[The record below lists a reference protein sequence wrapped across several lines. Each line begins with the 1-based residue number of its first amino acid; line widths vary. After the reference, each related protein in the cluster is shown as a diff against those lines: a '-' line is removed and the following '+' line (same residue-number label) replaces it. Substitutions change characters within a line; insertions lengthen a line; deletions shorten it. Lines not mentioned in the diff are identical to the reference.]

1 MFDGAVDAFADGH
14 DGARGLLEA
23 TQTALEGGEAGCRE
37 LALFATDGFA
47 HPLSYLLL
55 YGVIAPDD
63 VATELTTN
71 SFEFDLDSEGTN
83 LKQVNRGKNT
93 VLVDRNHHGALVHHP
108 PEFRDNTGR
117 KNPVVG
123 LDATGRE
130 RLWTLALGQQI
141 QTEDIHETPR
151 ERRAFLRDVLNLQIV
166 QTTPHVK
173 TYSGSTDSK
182 NFDGDVELVREIAD
196 RYGSAQLRR
205 DTLTAS
211 TKPGVITTKKVRT
224 EIEDRIEDDVG
235 AIDHYGNVTGSNA
248 LAEHN
253 IAAVLGCRHFGDH
266 AAEKWAALAG
276 EEVTRV
282 GHGAD
287 LDYQSPTANT
297 FLQHMREDQTM
308 QAILRFGRD
317 EEGAI
322 VFAHTAALR
331 DDLPVVG
338 DGAVVRAFSEN
349 TQAVARAAKAH
360 RDHTFTVGDLVDE
373 VDCSRRTVRR
383 ALNEFA
389 ELGYLKKRETQT
401 GVANQFG
408 ELQEPGVGEADLP
421 DLETPVEPGDDP
433 DNTPLEQSNTG
444 FVWVVGR
451 TNRSEPQPGRVR
463 SHLPAPNGGD
473 RADQASAPPG

>member
-1 MFDGAVDAFADGH
+1 
-14 DGARGLLEA
+14 
-23 TQTALEGGEAGCRE
+23 
-37 LALFATDGFA
+37 
-47 HPLSYLLL
+47 
-55 YGVIAPDD
+55 
-63 VATELTTN
+63 
-71 SFEFDLDSEGTN
+71 
-83 LKQVNRGKNT
+83 
-93 VLVDRNHHGALVHHP
+93 
-108 PEFRDNTGR
+108 
-117 KNPVVG
+117 
-123 LDATGRE
+123 
-130 RLWTLALGQQI
+130 
-141 QTEDIHETPR
+141 
-151 ERRAFLRDVLNLQIV
+151 
-166 QTTPHVK
+166 
-173 TYSGSTDSK
+173 
-182 NFDGDVELVREIAD
+182 
-196 RYGSAQLRR
+196 
-205 DTLTAS
+205 
-211 TKPGVITTKKVRT
+211 
-224 EIEDRIEDDVG
+224 
-235 AIDHYGNVTGSNA
+235 
-248 LAEHN
+248 
-253 IAAVLGCRHFGDH
+253 
-266 AAEKWAALAG
+266 
-276 EEVTRV
+276 
-282 GHGAD
+282 
-287 LDYQSPTANT
+287 
-297 FLQHMREDQTM
+297 M